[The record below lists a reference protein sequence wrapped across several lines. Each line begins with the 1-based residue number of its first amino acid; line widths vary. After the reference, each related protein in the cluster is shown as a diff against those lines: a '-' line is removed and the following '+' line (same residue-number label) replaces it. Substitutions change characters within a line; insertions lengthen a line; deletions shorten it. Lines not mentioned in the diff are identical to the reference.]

1 MSYPVVA
8 LQQDTLLKTT
18 LSPSVISRSD
28 PGWVRAM
35 EYSSGAMKPGVRQPD
50 CFAAWFQ
57 IRPRMP
63 VIPNRPVEMG
73 ATGFHEWTMMCVL

>member
-35 EYSSGAMKPGVRQPD
+35 EYSSGAMKPGVR
-50 CFAAWFQ
+50 
-57 IRPRMP
+57 
-63 VIPNRPVEMG
+63 
-73 ATGFHEWTMMCVL
+73 